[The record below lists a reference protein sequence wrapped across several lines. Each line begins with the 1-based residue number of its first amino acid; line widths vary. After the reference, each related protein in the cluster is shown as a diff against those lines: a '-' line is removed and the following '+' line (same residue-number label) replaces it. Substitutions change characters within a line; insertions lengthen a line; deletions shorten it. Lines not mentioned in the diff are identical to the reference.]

1 MKRWNQSFRVTL
13 KIRIWTK
20 TCQIFYSKMTQFSI
34 IPQQLKLGEQLLF
47 KSASKA
53 TESPSSR
60 KWFQAGVCVLIKIFG
75 RAGGIAVQGLHFT
88 FGFKVIALSMKPKG
102 QAAATATDSH
112 PWSHQA
118 GHWQPSPGMSC
129 WATGISHNCQS
140 LCVCDYNC
148 EKVVSVSLLVSGS
161 HPSVSKLQTLAA
173 KESRMCTSYP
183 SNHSTSEGQTAI
195 K

>member
-20 TCQIFYSKMTQFSI
+20 TCQISYSKMTQFSI

-53 TESPSSR
+53 TESTSSR

-112 PWSHQA
+112 PWSHQSPPRQGTD
-118 GHWQPSPGMSC
+118 GHPPECPVEPQGSLITVRAYASVTTTARKWSLFHFWFLDLIQVYL
-129 WATGISHNCQS
+129 NCR
-140 LCVCDYNC
+140 
-148 EKVVSVSLLVSGS
+148 
-161 HPSVSKLQTLAA
+161 P
-173 KESRMCTSYP
+173 
-183 SNHSTSEGQTAI
+183 
-195 K
+195 